1 MRGRRIWVE
10 AESSTHLGF
19 VENTPSHVSDED
31 FVPPRGF
38 LRSGLPP
45 IPPLTLMSI
54 GWRCRGTNQSLVRV
68 SNLRQDGAVTR
79 ARARTCAP
87 RAAKNLAPQLQ
98 LRFRHL
104 YRICVERVPVESN
117 TLLLRP
123 MSANH
128 KLIAPGTAI
137 SANIHV
143 EGLAG
148 MDDKNRCF
156 FLRDC
161 ECW

>member
-1 MRGRRIWVE
+1 MELEAAVSVE
-10 AESSTHLGF
+10 GGVRSK
-19 VENTPSHVSDED
+19 
-31 FVPPRGF
+31 RF
-38 LRSGLPP
+38 LSK
-45 IPPLTLMSI
+45 M
-54 GWRCRGTNQSLVRV
+54 Q
-68 SNLRQDGAVTR
+68 
-79 ARARTCAP
+79 TCAP

-143 EGLAG
+143 ERLAS
-148 MDDKNRCF
+148 MDNKSRCLL
-156 FLRDC
+156 LRDC